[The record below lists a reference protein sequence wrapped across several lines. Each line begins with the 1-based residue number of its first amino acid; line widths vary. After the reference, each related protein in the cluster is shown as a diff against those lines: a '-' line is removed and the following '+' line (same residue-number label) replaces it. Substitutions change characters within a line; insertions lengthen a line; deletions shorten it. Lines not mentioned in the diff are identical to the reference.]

1 MADLPKNLELEAQVL
16 GMMLAHNET
25 VDTLADLLKAEDFAE
40 PLHQRI
46 FASALSQHSTNGV
59 TNPATLHSLF
69 KDDPA
74 IKELGGP
81 AYLMQLTAAQSGML
95 DPRGY
100 ATQLAETGRRRRIV
114 EGLTNAIEAAA
125 DAYSPISDAIGLA
138 DDAIGERVLQS
149 VKDHSVE
156 DCFDQMLAGYEREV
170 RGVTCGRIACLD
182 GVMGRLAPG
191 SMNVIAARPGM
202 GKTAVALSYAIGAA
216 EQGFGVLLVSLEMP
230 GDQLAQR
237 MAADMLYETL
247 AVPYDRIRDGK
258 LQDHERKAIMRT
270 KQKVGELPLRI
281 ATGSSLAVGRLAS
294 LIWRTKRRFK
304 AHGGSLDLVM
314 IDYLQLLKT
323 DVRLKSEY
331 ETISEISTSL
341 KAMAMDNEVALIAL
355 AQLSREVEKR
365 DNKRPVLSDLRSSGQ
380 IEQDAD
386 VVLFLLREE
395 YYLLKEE
402 PPRGQDK
409 WAEWQMSLSE
419 VRDKI
424 KFICAKR
431 RNGVEG
437 TAVGQFYGEFQA
449 VRG

>member
-1 MADLPKNLELEAQVL
+1 VNDLPKNLELEAQVL

-25 VDTLADLLKAEDFAE
+25 IDTVADILKAEDFAE

-46 FASALSQHSTNGV
+46 YASALSQHSTAGV

-69 KDDPA
+69 RDDPA

-81 AYLMQLTAAQSGML
+81 AYLMQLTATPVGML
-95 DPRGY
+95 DPRGF
-100 ATQLAETGRRRRIV
+100 ATQLADTGRRRRIV
-114 EGLTNAIEAAA
+114 EGLRGAIAAA
-125 DAYSPISDAIGLA
+125 SDAHSPISDAIGLA
-138 DDAIGERVLQS
+138 DDAIGERVVQA
-149 VKDHSVE
+149 VKDHSAE
-156 DCFDQMLAGYEREV
+156 DCFDQMLAGYGRET
-170 RGVTCGRIACLD
+170 RGVTCGRIKCLD
-182 GVMGRLAPG
+182 EAMGALAPG

-216 EQGFGVLLVSLEMP
+216 EQGYGVLLVSLEMP
-230 GDQLAQR
+230 GEQLAQR
-237 MAADMLYETL
+237 MAADMLYDTL
-247 AVPYDRIRDGK
+247 RVPYERIRDGK
-258 LQDHERKAIMRT
+258 LDDHEFKAIQRA
-270 KQKVGELPLRI
+270 KHRVGELPLRI

-294 LIWRTKRRFK
+294 LIRRTKRRFK

-331 ETISEISTSL
+331 ESISEISTAL
-341 KAMAMDNEVALIAL
+341 KSMAMDNEVALIAL

-395 YYLLKEE
+395 YYLLKDE

-409 WAEWQMSLSE
+409 WAEWQMALAE

-424 KFICAKR
+424 RFICAKR

-437 TAVGQFYGEFQA
+437 TQTGQFYGEFQA

>member
-1 MADLPKNLELEAQVL
+1 MSDLPQNLELEAQVL

-25 VDTLADLLKAEDFAE
+25 IDAVADLLKPEDFSE

-46 FASALSQHSTNGV
+46 FASALHQFSTNGV
-59 TNPATLHSLF
+59 SNPATLFGLF

-74 IKELGGP
+74 LKDLGGP
-81 AYLMQLTAAQSGML
+81 SYLMQLTALQTGML
-95 DPRGY
+95 DPRGIT
-100 ATQLAETGRRRRIV
+100 AQLADTGRRRRMV
-114 EGLTNAIEAAA
+114 EGLRDAIAAA
-125 DAYSPISDAIGLA
+125 SDAHTPLGEAVGLA
-138 DDAIGERVLQS
+138 DDAIGERVVQA
-149 VKDHSVE
+149 VKDHSAE
-156 DCFDQMLAGYEREV
+156 DCFDLMIAGYGRQT
-170 RGVTCGRIACLD
+170 RGVTCGRIKCLD
-182 GVMGRLAPG
+182 EAMGALAPG

-216 EQGFGVLLVSLEMP
+216 EQGYGVLLISLEMP
-230 GDQLAQR
+230 GEQLAQR
-237 MAADMLYETL
+237 MAADMLYDTL
-247 AVPYDRIRDGK
+247 RVPYERIRDGN
-258 LQDHERKAIMRT
+258 LEDHEYKAIQRA
-270 KQKVGELPLRI
+270 KNKVGELPLRI

-294 LIWRTKRRFK
+294 LIRRTKRRFK

-314 IDYLQLLKT
+314 VDYLQLLKT

-331 ETISEISTSL
+331 ETISEISTAL
-341 KAMAMDNEVALIAL
+341 KSMAMDNEVALIAL

-395 YYLLKEE
+395 YYLLKDE
-402 PPRGQDK
+402 PPRGHDK
-409 WAEWQMSLSE
+409 WAEWQMALAE

-424 KFICAKR
+424 RFICAKR

-437 TAVGQFYGEFQA
+437 TQTGQFYGEFQA

>member
-1 MADLPKNLELEAQVL
+1 MIDAPKNLELEASVL
-16 GMMLAHNET
+16 GMMLAHN
-25 VDTLADLLKAEDFAE
+25 DTIDTIADILKPDDFAE

-46 FASALSQHSTNGV
+46 YQSALHQHSSNGV
-59 TNPATLHSLF
+59 SNPATLFSLF
-69 KDDPA
+69 KDDEA
-74 IKELGGP
+74 IKQLGGVS
-81 AYLMQLTAAQSGML
+81 YLMKLTADHTGLL
-95 DPRGY
+95 DPRGF
-100 ATQLAETGRRRRIV
+100 ATQLADTGRRRRVV
-114 EGLTNAIEAAA
+114 EGLKDAIAAAA
-125 DAYSPISDAIGLA
+125 DAHTPISDAIGLA
-138 DDAIGERVLQS
+138 DDAIGERVVQA
-149 VKDHSVE
+149 VKDHSAE
-156 DCFDQMLAGYEREV
+156 ECFDQMLAGYERET
-170 RGVTCGRIACLD
+170 RGVTCGRIKPLD
-182 GVMGRLAPG
+182 DVMGALAPG

-216 EQGFGVLLVSLEMP
+216 EQGYGVLLINLEMP

-258 LQDHERKAIMRT
+258 LQDHERKAIMRA
-270 KQKVGELPLRI
+270 KQRVGELPLRI

-294 LIWRTKRRFK
+294 LIRRTKRRFK

-314 IDYLQLLKT
+314 VDYLQLLKT

-341 KAMAMDNEVALIAL
+341 KAMAMANEVAMIAL

-365 DNKRPVLSDLRSSGQ
+365 DNKRPILSDLRSSGQ

-395 YYLLKEE
+395 YYLLKDE
-402 PPRGQDK
+402 PPRGNDK
-409 WAEWQMSLSE
+409 WAEWQLALAE
-419 VRDKI
+419 VRNKI

-437 TAVGQFYGEFQA
+437 TSVGQFFGEFQA